1 MTENTAPKLTK
12 SQKTIVDLMLA
23 GWQLGVYKNG
33 LTEDGSLRCR
43 LQKGGVGRGGETQK
57 VSTATFRAMKKLEMF
72 VRVGGDYRFDKYD
85 LNSAQFPG
93 IATAAGEPA
102 A

>member
-1 MTENTAPKLTK
+1 MTENSVPKLTK
-12 SQKTIVDLMLA
+12 SQKAIVDLMLA

-33 LTEDGSLRCR
+33 LTEDTGLRYR

-57 VSTATFRAMKKLEMF
+57 VSTATFRVMQKLEMF

-85 LNSAQFPG
+85 LNSAQFPD
-93 IATAAGEPA
+93 AANAAGETA